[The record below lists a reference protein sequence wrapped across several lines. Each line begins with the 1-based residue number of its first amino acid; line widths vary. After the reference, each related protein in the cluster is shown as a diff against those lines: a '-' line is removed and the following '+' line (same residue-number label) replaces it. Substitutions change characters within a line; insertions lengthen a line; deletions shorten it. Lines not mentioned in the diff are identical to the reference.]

1 MSPTEQ
7 EIRQSILEDLRPW
20 GKFRRYTSNEIC
32 TVKIITVEPGQ
43 MLSKQSHQ
51 SRDELWVIIDEGLR
65 VELDDEAIDPKP
77 GDEIVIMRKVKHR
90 LSSLGPPRGRVLEV
104 SFGYFDEND
113 IERFE
118 DIYNR
123 V

>member
-32 TVKIITVEPGQ
+32 TVKIITVEPNQ

-90 LSSLGPPRGRVLEV
+90 LSSLGLRGRVLEV

-123 V
+123 A